1 MHKLHREGRV
11 KELRQFVEVANQRS
25 ISGAAKRLNI
35 SQPALSRAIRQLEDT
50 YGVPLFTR
58 TGAGVELSAYGS
70 ALYSRAVRILPALD
84 EARDEIEHIQG
95 RAKAVIRIATGD
107 LWGLVILPRII
118 QKFSKTHPDVLVE
131 VKIADDGSRFEGLR
145 RGVYD
150 LVFGTLSYKYQAV
163 MQVEFETLVRQ
174 GTFVYCDEEH
184 KLANSTG
191 IGVDHLLEQR
201 WISPGYGDDDGPN
214 VLKTFVR
221 DFAVR
226 ADSMPQALLVLRGS
240 PYVMAASSGFRDL
253 FRTLGIVDINVGDH
267 GGIQASGAI
276 YTPTSVEK
284 PVIRDFLRQVRAEV
298 GLLKLP
304 VLEDIASDLAVVPS
318 IGRGVD
324 Q

>member
-1 MHKLHREGRV
+1 M
-11 KELRQFVEVANQRS
+11 KELRQFVEVAHQRS
-25 ISGAAKRLNI
+25 ISRAAKRLNI
-35 SQPALSRAIRQLEDT
+35 SQPALSRAIQALEDS

-84 EARDEIEHIQG
+84 EARDEIDHLRG

-118 QKFSKTHPDVLVE
+118 QEFSKSHPDVLVE

-150 LVFGTLSYKYQAV
+150 LVFGTLSYKYEAV

-174 GTFVYCDEEH
+174 GTFVYCDRNH
-184 KLANSTG
+184 RLATSVDV
-191 IGVDHLLEQR
+191 GVDALLEQR

-214 VLKTFVR
+214 MLKTFVR
-221 DFAVR
+221 NFAVR

-240 PYVMAASSGFRDL
+240 SYLMAASSGFRDL
-253 FRTLGIVDINVGDH
+253 FNALGIVDINVGDP

-276 YTPTSVEK
+276 YAPAAAEKSV
-284 PVIRDFLRQVRAEV
+284 VRDFLRLVRAEV

-304 VLEDIASDLAVVPS
+304 VVQEAAT
-318 IGRGVD
+318 
-324 Q
+324 

>member
-1 MHKLHREGRV
+1 MHKSHGEGRL

-25 ISGAAKRLNI
+25 ISSAAKRLNI

-84 EARDEIEHIQG
+84 EARDEIEHLQG
-95 RAKAVIRIATGD
+95 RAKAVIRIAAGD
-107 LWGLVILPRII
+107 LWGLVILPRVI
-118 QKFSKTHPDVLVE
+118 QEFSKTHPDVLVE

-163 MQVEFETLVRQ
+163 MQVEFETFVRQ
-174 GTFVYCDEEH
+174 GTFVYCDQNH
-184 KLANSTG
+184 KLANSSS
-191 IGVDHLLEQR
+191 INAVELLEQR

-226 ADSMPQALLVLRGS
+226 VDSMPQALLVLRGS
-240 PYVMAASSGFRDL
+240 TYVMAASSGFRDL
-253 FRTLGIVDINVGDH
+253 FRTLGIVTIDVGDH
-267 GGIQASGAI
+267 GGVQASGAI
-276 YTPTSVEK
+276 YVPAAAEKSV
-284 PVIRDFLRQVRAEV
+284 VRDFLRLVRAET

-304 VLEDIASDLAVVPS
+304 VLEDASSSLV
-318 IGRGVD
+318 R
-324 Q
+324 